1 MLEQF
6 QYINN
11 IEGKISV
18 RFWIVYIVKDPFWL
32 NMLINNPRTLTIFI
46 ADNIFF
52 KITNTTKNKI
62 CQVRNIVE
70 KQMTR
75 PNLDRF
81 GLNIKDGNKM
91 LVMLGVKEINIDNIF
106 LYLVPENSVS
116 EQQLK
121 QPQKQKRFRDGL
133 LKYAEGQD

>member
-1 MLEQF
+1 
-6 QYINN
+6 
-11 IEGKISV
+11 
-18 RFWIVYIVKDPFWL
+18 
-32 NMLINNPRTLTIFI
+32 
-46 ADNIFF
+46 
-52 KITNTTKNKI
+52 
-62 CQVRNIVE
+62 
-70 KQMTR
+70 
-75 PNLDRF
+75 
-81 GLNIKDGNKM
+81 M

>member
-1 MLEQF
+1 
-6 QYINN
+6 
-11 IEGKISV
+11 
-18 RFWIVYIVKDPFWL
+18 
-32 NMLINNPRTLTIFI
+32 
-46 ADNIFF
+46 
-52 KITNTTKNKI
+52 
-62 CQVRNIVE
+62 
-70 KQMTR
+70 MTR